1 MFFALSEIIWRT
13 TGTFLKHHGRFR
25 KKAGIYFW
33 SKLSLLNNPHFLLG
47 PYFARFPFECRLL
60 ALTNDFRVLLLSTI
74 SSYSPMQRS
83 WPACPS
89 FAPFVTLSKVL
100 ASFVTLSKVLVALS
114 FRLFTQLSLFLQR
127 LIFCDMK
134 YWQCLFIYFLAWQYP
149 FQFPINLFHASPDLT
164 YCRKKVV
171 KLHHKHSISGQ

>member
-1 MFFALSEIIWRT
+1 MQ
-13 TGTFLKHHGRFR
+13 
-25 KKAGIYFW
+25 AGSPDKRLPSSSAFD
-33 SKLSLLNNPHFLLG
+33 HFFLLTDAEVMACL
-47 PYFARFPFECRLL
+47 PIFRPFRYTFQGFGL
-60 ALTNDFRVLLLSTI
+60 FRYT
-74 SSYSPMQRS
+74 
-83 WPACPS
+83 
-89 FAPFVTLSKVL
+89 FHGFG
-100 ASFVTLSKVLVALS
+100 SFVTLSKVLVALS